1 VVRVYGVSHVSEE
14 SINLIRSKIE
24 EQEPDIVALEL
35 DAPRLNALLTDENSS
50 SDSIF
55 GELIRRF
62 QRYVGNKTGVM
73 PGDEMIFAY
82 EECGRK
88 DIEVALVDQ
97 NIQITLN
104 RLKEVRRKEKVK
116 AAVSILLALVMP
128 GKMDLKNI
136 PSDAEIEQLLKETKD
151 QYPGIYRVL
160 VEERNTYMAEA
171 LKHLQRNNA
180 DKEIIAFVGAG
191 HRDEVQRMID
201 ESDLQRNL
209 IEFTSQ
215 N

>member
-1 VVRVYGVSHVSEE
+1 MVRVYGVSHVSEE

-209 IEFTSQ
+209 VEFTSQ